1 MLMKAVLNGPFG
13 QVELGPTPLTIGRT
27 PGNQLVLAEP
37 KVSSLHAEIRPQGQD
52 YAIYAIVDLGST
64 NGTFVNGQRLTSNVP
79 SLLHAGDI
87 VGVGDT
93 RFTYDVPGMS
103 EIDPTVYAGSK
114 QGNDSSYTPTVA
126 APSPSYTG
134 YGADIQQPGAYQVP
148 PPPVS
153 PGYEQASYPQAS
165 PYYGAPVSGYGA
177 DVQPGAYQA
186 PPPPP
191 AYVGSQPYS
200 YPQGASYPGAPV
212 TAPPTQRPNRRGLWI
227 ILGAIGGLVVIG
239 LVLFGVIAY
248 VNRSTPTKSLNAF
261 CNALKSGDYQ
271 TAFNQLDSGLQ
282 SKFGAE
288 AQFAAGYAS
297 NEGMGKI
304 TSCTVTSVDDGA
316 GTGTINYTLG
326 QGSKLIV
333 DYKLADENGGSKITS
348 QQPRSTPTLTLNT
361 YCTDLKAGDYQGAY
375 NELSS
380 AAQSQETKAQFAANY
395 SSGHLTDCMVSNVND
410 TAGTGTISYTASNGV
425 SLVADY
431 TLVNENGTW
440 KIKTEQV
447 RSTPTLTLSTYCTDL
462 KAGDYQGAYNE
473 LSSAAQSQETESQFA
488 SNFSTIKI
496 TGCMV
501 SNVNDTAGTGTISY
515 TASNGASVVADYTL
529 VNENGTWK
537 IKTEKV
543 R

>member
-87 VGVGDT
+87 VGIGDT
-93 RFTYDVPGMS
+93 RFTYDVPGRS

-126 APSPSYTG
+126 APLPSYTG
-134 YGADIQQPGAYQVP
+134 YGSNVQQPGAYQSP

-191 AYVGSQPYS
+191 AYVGSQPYG
-200 YPQGASYPGAPV
+200 YPQGLSFPGAPAPV

-282 SKFGAE
+282 SKLGPE
-288 AQFAAGYAS
+288 RTFAAGYAS

-304 TSCTVTSVDDGA
+304 TGCTVTSVDDGA

-361 YCTDLKAGDYQGAY
+361 YCTDLKAGDYQ
-375 NELSS
+375 
-380 AAQSQETKAQFAANY
+380 T
-395 SSGHLTDCMVSNVND
+395 
-410 TAGTGTISYTASNGV
+410 
-425 SLVADY
+425 
-431 TLVNENGTW
+431 
-440 KIKTEQV
+440 
-447 RSTPTLTLSTYCTDL
+447 
-462 KAGDYQGAYNE
+462 AYNE

-488 SNFSTIKI
+488 SNFGTTKI

-515 TASNGASVVADYTL
+515 TAYNGASVVADYTL

-537 IKTEKV
+537 INTEKA

>member
-1 MLMKAVLNGPFG
+1 MLLKAVLNGPFG

-87 VGVGDT
+87 VGIGDT
-93 RFTYDVPGMS
+93 RFTYDVPGRS
-103 EIDPTVYAGSK
+103 ESDPTVYAGSK

-134 YGADIQQPGAYQVP
+134 YGAD
-148 PPPVS
+148 
-153 PGYEQASYPQAS
+153 
-165 PYYGAPVSGYGA
+165 
-177 DVQPGAYQA
+177 VQPGAYQA

-191 AYVGSQPYS
+191 AYVGSQPYG
-200 YPQGASYPGAPV
+200 YPQGASYPGAPAPV
-212 TAPPTQRPNRRGLWI
+212 TAPPTQRPSRRGLWI

-282 SKFGAE
+282 SKLGPE
-288 AQFAAGYAS
+288 GTFAAGYAS

-304 TSCTVTSVDDGA
+304 TGCTVTSVDDGA
-316 GTGTINYTLG
+316 GTGTLNYTLG

-333 DYKLADENGGSKITS
+333 DYKLADENGSSKITS

-361 YCTDLKAGDYQGAY
+361 FCTDLKAGDYQGAY
-375 NELSS
+375 NQLSS
-380 AAQSQETKAQFAANY
+380 AAQSQETESQFAANY

-410 TAGTGTISYTASNGV
+410 GAGTGTISYTAANGV

-462 KAGDYQGAYNE
+462 KAGDYQGAYNQ
-473 LSSAAQSQETESQFA
+473 LSSAAQGQETESQFA
-488 SNFSTIKI
+488 SNFSTTKI

-537 IKTEKV
+537 INTEKA

>member
-1 MLMKAVLNGPFG
+1 
-13 QVELGPTPLTIGRT
+13 
-27 PGNQLVLAEP
+27 
-37 KVSSLHAEIRPQGQD
+37 
-52 YAIYAIVDLGST
+52 
-64 NGTFVNGQRLTSNVP
+64 
-79 SLLHAGDI
+79 
-87 VGVGDT
+87 
-93 RFTYDVPGMS
+93 
-103 EIDPTVYAGSK
+103 
-114 QGNDSSYTPTVA
+114 
-126 APSPSYTG
+126 
-134 YGADIQQPGAYQVP
+134 
-148 PPPVS
+148 
-153 PGYEQASYPQAS
+153 
-165 PYYGAPVSGYGA
+165 
-177 DVQPGAYQA
+177 
-186 PPPPP
+186 
-191 AYVGSQPYS
+191 
-200 YPQGASYPGAPV
+200 
-212 TAPPTQRPNRRGLWI
+212 
-227 ILGAIGGLVVIG
+227 VVIG

-271 TAFNQLDSGLQ
+271 SAYSQLSSGLQ

-304 TSCTVTSVDDGA
+304 TGCTVTSVDDGA

-361 YCTDLKAGDYQGAY
+361 
-375 NELSS
+375 
-380 AAQSQETKAQFAANY
+380 F
-395 SSGHLTDCMVSNVND
+395 
-410 TAGTGTISYTASNGV
+410 
-425 SLVADY
+425 
-431 TLVNENGTW
+431 
-440 KIKTEQV
+440 
-447 RSTPTLTLSTYCTDL
+447 CTDL

-488 SNFSTIKI
+488 SNFGTTKI

-537 IKTEKV
+537 INTEKA

>member
-1 MLMKAVLNGPFG
+1 MTSCVTKHRVLSTTKGRKMLMKAVLNGPFG

-87 VGVGDT
+87 VGIGDT

-114 QGNDSSYTPTVA
+114 QGNDSSYAPTATAPLTP
-126 APSPSYTG
+126 YTG

-148 PPPVS
+148 PPP
-153 PGYEQASYPQAS
+153 
-165 PYYGAPVSGYGA
+165 
-177 DVQPGAYQA
+177 
-186 PPPPP
+186 P
-191 AYVGSQPYS
+191 AYVGSQPYG
-200 YPQGASYPGAPV
+200 YPQGPSYPGAPV
-212 TAPPTQRPNRRGLWI
+212 AAPTHRPNRRGLWI
-227 ILGAIGGLVVIG
+227 ILGALGGLVVIG

-248 VNRSTPTKSLNAF
+248 VTRSTPTKSLNAF
-261 CNALKSGDYQ
+261 CNALKSSDYQ
-271 TAFNQLDSGLQ
+271 SAYNQLSSGLQ

-304 TSCTVTSVDDGA
+304 TDCTVTSVDDGA

-361 YCTDLKAGDYQGAY
+361 FCTDLKAGDYQGAY
-375 NELSS
+375 NQLSS
-380 AAQSQETKAQFAANY
+380 AAQSQETESQFASNFATNK
-395 SSGHLTDCMVSNVND
+395 VSNCTVNNVND
-410 TAGTGTISYTASNGV
+410 TAGTGTISYTYSNGV

-431 TLVNENGTW
+431 TLVSENGTW
-440 KIKTEQV
+440 KIKTEQP
-447 RSTPTLTLSTYCTDL
+447 RSTPILTLSTYCTDL

-473 LSSAAQSQETESQFA
+473 LSSAAQSQETEAQFA
-488 SNFSTIKI
+488 SNFGTTKI

-515 TASNGASVVADYTL
+515 TFANGVSVVADYTL

-537 IKTEKV
+537 INTEKV

>member
-87 VGVGDT
+87 VGIGDT

-114 QGNDSSYTPTVA
+114 QGNDSSYAPTATAPLTP
-126 APSPSYTG
+126 YTG

-148 PPPVS
+148 PSPVS

-191 AYVGSQPYS
+191 AYVGSQPYG
-200 YPQGASYPGAPV
+200 YPQGPSYPGAPV
-212 TAPPTQRPNRRGLWI
+212 AAPTHRPNRRGLWI
-227 ILGAIGGLVVIG
+227 ILGALGGLVVIG

-261 CNALKSGDYQ
+261 CNALKSSDYQ
-271 TAFNQLDSGLQ
+271 SAYNQLSSGLQ

-304 TSCTVTSVDDGA
+304 TDCTVTSVDDGA

-380 AAQSQETKAQFAANY
+380 AAQSQETEAQFASNF
-395 SSGHLTDCMVSNVND
+395 GTNKVSNCTVNNVND
-410 TAGTGTISYTASNGV
+410 TAGTGTISYTFANGV

-431 TLVNENGTW
+431 TLVSENGTW
-440 KIKTEQV
+440 KIKTEQP
-447 RSTPTLTLSTYCTDL
+447 RSTPILTLSTYCTDL

-473 LSSAAQSQETESQFA
+473 LSSAAQSQETEAQFA
-488 SNFSTIKI
+488 SNFGTTKI

-515 TASNGASVVADYTL
+515 TASDGASVVADYTL

-537 IKTEKV
+537 INTEKV